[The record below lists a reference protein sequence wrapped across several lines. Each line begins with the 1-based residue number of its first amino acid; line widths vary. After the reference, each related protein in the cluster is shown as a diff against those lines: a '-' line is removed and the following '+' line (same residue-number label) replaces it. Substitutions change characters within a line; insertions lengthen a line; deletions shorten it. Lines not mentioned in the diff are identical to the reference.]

1 MDIAILLGALAV
13 VGALLTLW
21 WALSG
26 PRHAKATLDLGRV
39 DPATYDLRAA
49 TLQHAVGTR
58 AVQPLL
64 ERVGRW
70 ARKYTPHGRVAALE
84 QRILVAGTPR
94 GWTTERVL
102 AVKLLLGGTGAVL
115 GVLQLSGSP
124 SLEMVVVAAG
134 LTLFGFFGPDLV
146 LSHKATERQNVIRR
160 TLADTVDQMVI
171 SVRAG
176 LGLDA
181 AIARV
186 ARTTEGP
193 LAAELARVVQDTR
206 AGIPRGA
213 ALNTLA
219 ERVRVPEL
227 RQVVVALAQAEK
239 LGVPVAQTLQVQAAE
254 LRTKRR
260 QYAEEHAQK
269 IPVKMLFPMMFFIL
283 PCLFLIVL
291 GPAAINIMQTLGS

>member
-26 PRHAKATLDLGRV
+26 PRHATATLDLGRV

-49 TLQHAVGTR
+49 TLQHGAGTR
-58 AVQPLL
+58 AVRPLL
-64 ERVGRW
+64 ERVGCW

-115 GVLQLSGSP
+115 GLLQLSGSP
-124 SLEMVVVAAG
+124 SLAMVVVASG
-134 LTLFGFFGPDLV
+134 LTLIGFFGPDLV
-146 LSHKATERQNVIRR
+146 LSHKATDRQNVIRR

-219 ERVRVPEL
+219 DRVRVPEL

-260 QYAEEHAQK
+260 QYAEEQAQK
-269 IPVKMLFPMMFFIL
+269 IPVKMIFPMMIFIL
-283 PCLFLIVL
+283 PCLFLMVL
-291 GPAAINIMQTLGS
+291 GPAAINIMQTLGA